1 MQFKPLLLST
11 FEFKYSRIMNKE
23 NIFIGMHIK
32 TVNSQFEYNQ
42 RNAVKNAINQF
53 NADGTIATFNLQLT

>member
-1 MQFKPLLLST
+1 
-11 FEFKYSRIMNKE
+11 MNKE
-23 NIFIGMHIK
+23 NIFIGMPIK